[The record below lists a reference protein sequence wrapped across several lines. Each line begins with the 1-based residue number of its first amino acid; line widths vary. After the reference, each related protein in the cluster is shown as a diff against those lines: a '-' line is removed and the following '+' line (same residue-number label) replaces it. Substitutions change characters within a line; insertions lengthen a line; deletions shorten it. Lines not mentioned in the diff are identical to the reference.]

1 MLLPGN
7 VCLTPV
13 VKQDADGQKL
23 REKVL
28 LGTLVKL
35 RGKLRDKMNPLSH
48 LAWEQHAP
56 SPASGNRYSC

>member
-1 MLLPGN
+1 M
-7 VCLTPV
+7 PV

-23 REKVL
+23 KKKVL

-35 RGKLRDKMNPLSH
+35 KGKLSDKMNPLSH

-56 SPASGNRYSC
+56 SLASGNRYSC